1 MIPKNSRKMR
11 EMVKTLPSA
20 PDLRMRKRKD
30 NTALSAAV
38 KGPVLAGPRIQKAA
52 DRYLPAEIKCGI
64 APHKWESVET
74 EFVSE
79 ASLET
84 DPDFRPSRVKLADH
98 ARGEAWCRAQV
109 AYWQGAGFL
118 PVAVSR
124 LVGLR
129 PSDIKRLT
137 EAKPAAKSKIQSPK
151 SKPERKRK
159 MGRMLAMVA
168 AAALSS
174 CASQK
179 QPGLALDPGIPDL
192 PFFQSLTEAARPL
205 TSR

>member
-1 MIPKNSRKMR
+1 MEIMIPKNSRKMR

-30 NTALSAAV
+30 NAALSAAV
-38 KGPVLAGPRIQKAA
+38 KGAVMAGPRIQKAA
-52 DRYLPAEIKCGI
+52 DRYLPAEIQCGI
-64 APHKWESVET
+64 APHKWESVDT

-79 ASLET
+79 SSLET

-129 PSDIKRLT
+129 PADVARLT
-137 EAKPAAKSKIQSPK
+137 AANSKIQSPK

-159 MGRMLAMVA
+159 MGRKLAMVA

-179 QPGLALDPGIPDL
+179 QPGPLALDPGIPDL